1 MIIRLGTNKFV
12 ISDTKRILLVVLLLI
27 LIPFLSITETSSQ
40 QAVTVG
46 VDKIIMEPL
55 TQSVPVIGRVVALD
69 SGTVSASVGGVVIG
83 MDINV
88 GDRVKKG
95 EVLASLDLSRLVAK
109 KVILEAEASETAS
122 QIELAIAKLDLQRQ
136 KLRRIESLRS
146 SAAFSKGL
154 YEDTYQGVI
163 VAENMVGVA
172 LARNEGAL
180 ANLALLDIDINS
192 GKIRAPYGGVI
203 TRKHAA
209 KGEYLAVGAA
219 LVSMLGND
227 NIEIEAD
234 VPVKL
239 ISAIEPEVE
248 INVGFDNGEKYLTT
262 VRALLPE
269 ENPLTRTRQVRF
281 IPGTEVTL
289 QSLAIN
295 QSVTVFLPI
304 GKNQN
309 VITVHKDAII
319 NKRGEAFVYI
329 AVEGKAILR
338 PVDLG
343 ISVGGRFEV
352 LNGLMPGELTII
364 YGNERLRPGQ
374 DILIG
379 NPS

>member
-1 MIIRLGTNKFV
+1 M
-12 ISDTKRILLVVLLLI
+12 
-27 LIPFLSITETSSQ
+27 
-40 QAVTVG
+40 
-46 VDKIIMEPL
+46 
-55 TQSVPVIGRVVALD
+55 
-69 SGTVSASVGGVVIG
+69 
-83 MDINV
+83 
-88 GDRVKKG
+88 
-95 EVLASLDLSRLVAK
+95 
-109 KVILEAEASETAS
+109 
-122 QIELAIAKLDLQRQ
+122 
-136 KLRRIESLRS
+136 
-146 SAAFSKGL
+146 
-154 YEDTYQGVI
+154 
-163 VAENMVGVA
+163 
-172 LARNEGAL
+172 
-180 ANLALLDIDINS
+180 
-192 GKIRAPYGGVI
+192 
-203 TRKHAA
+203 
-209 KGEYLAVGAA
+209 
-219 LVSMLGND
+219 
-227 NIEIEAD
+227 
-234 VPVKL
+234 KL

-248 INVGFDNGEKYLTT
+248 INVGLDNGEKYLST

-352 LNGLMPGELTII
+352 LNGLMPGELTVI

-379 NPS
+379 DPS

>member
-1 MIIRLGTNKFV
+1 MIARSGSNKIV
-12 ISDTKRILLVVLLLI
+12 TWDTKRILLVTLLFI
-27 LIPFLSITETSSQ
+27 LIPFLSITETKSQ

-55 TQSVPVIGRVVALD
+55 TQSVPVIGRVVALE
-69 SGTVSASVGGVVIG
+69 SGTVSASVSGIVTG

-88 GDRVKKG
+88 GDRVEKG
-95 EVLASLDLSRLVAK
+95 EVIASLDLSRLVAK
-109 KVILEAEASETAS
+109 KVVLEAEVRETAS
-122 QIELAIAKLDLQRQ
+122 QVELAIAALDLQRQ

-146 SAAFSKGL
+146 SVAFSKGL
-154 YEDTYQGVI
+154 YEDTYQEVI

-172 LARNEGAL
+172 FARNEGAL
-180 ANLALLDIDINS
+180 ANLALLEIDISS
-192 GKIRAPYGGVI
+192 GKIRSPYGGVI
-203 TRKHAA
+203 TRKYAA

-219 LVSMLGND
+219 VVRMLGDENV
-227 NIEIEAD
+227 EIEAD

-239 ISAIEPEVE
+239 VAAIEPGVE
-248 INVGFDNGEKYLTT
+248 IYVGFDNEEEYVTT

-269 ENPLTRTRQVRF
+269 ENPSTRTRQVRF
-281 IPGTEVTL
+281 IPGSEVNL
-289 QSLAIN
+289 RSLAIN
-295 QSVTVFLPI
+295 QSVTIFLPI
-304 GKNQN
+304 GENQN

-319 NKRGEAFVYI
+319 NKRGEAFVYVAI
-329 AVEGKAILR
+329 EGKAILR

-352 LNGLMPGELTII
+352 LNGLMPGELTVI